1 MKSFKLCAFIF
12 LFSASVFGQTVESM
26 SFSEL
31 EKKVNALSGI
41 VILNYWATWCR
52 PCVAELPDFEKLA
65 EEYRNKD
72 VRVML
77 INLDFNSKVDSTVI
91 PFVQSR
97 KLKSQVIHITDTD
110 PNGWINKVD
119 SSWSGAIPAT
129 VIYKNNKKVFFIEGQ
144 MTYEALKEQL
154 SKF

>member
-1 MKSFKLCAFIF
+1 M
-12 LFSASVFGQTVESM
+12 FSASVFGQTVESM
-26 SFSEL
+26 SYSEL
-31 EKKVNALSGI
+31 EKKVNALSGT

-129 VIYKNNKKVFFIEGQ
+129 VIYRNNKKVFFIEGQ
-144 MTYEALKEQL
+144 MTYEVLKEQL